1 MLAAISA
8 DPMSFKVIA
17 FLIMKYSSQAKV
29 KFVLSVC

>member
-17 FLIMKYSSQAKV
+17 FLIMELFYFLITAA
-29 KFVLSVC
+29 